1 MTAVRTLL
9 LLSTAML
16 FAAGCSI
23 WPTAERASI
32 LTQKPSQGQD
42 QKEASGNI
50 QLSLEKLP
58 TPPERP
64 PSDPMSLSEYRIG
77 KDDELDISVYGDD
90 DLAKTQTVR
99 PDGKIAFPLLED
111 IQASGATPEELR
123 EQLRQ
128 RLSRY
133 LKNPHVTVIVSKYNS
148 KQVFVLGQVKIP
160 GVLLLSSDINVLQG
174 IARAGGVTEEADL
187 QGALLVRDAQVVPVN
202 FDKLLRSGDFT
213 QNILLR
219 PNDTILIPNV
229 SAKRVFVLGEVK
241 QSLAI
246 ALKNPMTLIEAISMA
261 GGFTS
266 DVDSQ
271 NVVIVRGGLGA
282 DNILKVNVD
291 DITEQGLMARNM
303 PLQPNDIVYVPKSF
317 IAEAGYFA
325 ENISKIITPI
335 ILTGFG
341 ISLYPTVESVI
352 TTGKSL
358 QSTILIP
365 QPRP

>member
-9 LLSTAML
+9 LLSTAAL
-16 FAAGCSI
+16 VATGCSI

-32 LTQKPSQGQD
+32 PIQRPSQGQD
-42 QKEASGNI
+42 QNEAPRKI
-50 QLSLEKLP
+50 QFSQLKLAP
-58 TPPERP
+58 PPERP
-64 PSDPMSLSEYRIG
+64 ASDPMSLSEYRIG
-77 KDDELDISVYGDD
+77 KDDELVISVYGDD

-99 PDGKIAFPLLED
+99 PDGKIAFPLLGD
-111 IQASGATPEELR
+111 IQASGATPDELR
-123 EQLRQ
+123 EQVRQ
-128 RLSRY
+128 RLSKQIR
-133 LKNPHVTVIVSKYNS
+133 NPRVTVIVSKYNS
-148 KQVFVLGQVKIP
+148 KQVFVLGQVKTP

-219 PNDTILIPNV
+219 PNDAILIPNV

-246 ALKNPMTLIEAISMA
+246 SLRHPVTLIEAIALA

-266 DVDSQ
+266 DAESK
-271 NVVIVRGGLGA
+271 NVVVVRGGLGA
-282 DNILKVNVD
+282 DNVLKVNVD
-291 DITEQGLMARNM
+291 DITRQGLMDNNM

-317 IAEAGYFA
+317 VAEIGYFA
-325 ENISKIITPI
+325 EKISKILTPL
-335 ILTGFG
+335 ILTEFG
-341 ISLYPTVESVI
+341 ISLYPAVKEVI
-352 TTGKSL
+352 NTGKNP
-358 QSTILIP
+358 QSPTLIP
-365 QPRP
+365 QPQP